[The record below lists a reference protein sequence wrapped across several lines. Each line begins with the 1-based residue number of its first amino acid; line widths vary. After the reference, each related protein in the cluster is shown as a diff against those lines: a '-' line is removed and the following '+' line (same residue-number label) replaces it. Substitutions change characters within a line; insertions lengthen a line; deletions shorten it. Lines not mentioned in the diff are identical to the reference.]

1 MGPRSVIDAIT
12 SAGSFLDGGANRPL
26 QRAALELLDPI
37 RATREYDLIQECF
50 VGKRQRMIRGLKDLG
65 IEVSLEPEGT
75 FYVWG
80 DLSKLPEGLR
90 DGMAF
95 FRACLDEKVIVVPG
109 EFFDVNPGKRRPGRH
124 SRFRNQ
130 VRFLL
135 LDRRWMSSKKV

>member
-1 MGPRSVIDAIT
+1 MAWP
-12 SAGSFLDGGANRPL
+12 
-26 QRAALELLDPI
+26 ALTDPV
-37 RATREYDLIQECF
+37 REKF
-50 VGKRQRMIRGLKDLG
+50 KALG

-75 FYVWG
+75 LYVWG

-130 VRFLL
+130 VRFSFGPE
-135 LDRRWMSSKKV
+135 LDVIEEGLARMGRVLNR